1 MPWGVVPGHGPRRC
15 RRGPFPPSVCPRSA
29 GALPAGSRRAPPR
42 PAAGAV
48 FGRPPHRPAP
58 AEVACEQACDA
69 PRRGR
74 SITVVGRARRTVAGV
89 RQHSRPARTRPSA
102 RTPSSS
108 ERRGPGRATGG
119 DPPVNGWI
127 LTATLTLGAGPAA
140 PLWGV
145 ATGPLRRRVG
155 ARDPSCGAGSSR
167 GTRPPW
173 SSAPVCCSS
182 PRAMTAVA
190 HAVREAGSGGPGAQL
205 RAPDPA
211 RRPARPRLGRAGA
224 RPRGRGG
231 HPAPAPRRPG
241 PGPAATAP
249 ARSGHVGDY
258 VAGSWWAPGCRAP

>member
-1 MPWGVVPGHGPRRC
+1 MPWGVVTGHGPRRC

-74 SITVVGRARRTVAGV
+74 STTVV
-89 RQHSRPARTRPSA
+89 
-102 RTPSSS
+102 
-108 ERRGPGRATGG
+108 GRATGG

-167 GTRPPW
+167 GTRPPR